1 MKTLN
6 QVKPE
11 VGMSVSYSI
20 GSDSYHQIIMRITR
34 NGKTIETLDA
44 DYVLGGVSHENW
56 LAMPQSIRLVHI
68 NNVLE
73 ERLALIKE
81 VYGTVNP
88 RLNHIFTLCS
98 DGYYRRKATQSGSLT
113 LNSTREYLDP
123 NF

>member
-1 MKTLN
+1 METLN
-6 QVKPE
+6 QIKPK

-44 DYVLGGVSHENW
+44 GYLLGGTSYDNW
-56 LAMPQSIRLVHI
+56 LATPQSVRLTHI
-68 NNVLE
+68 NDVLE

-81 VYGTVNP
+81 LYGKANP
-88 RLNHIFTLCS
+88 QLPHIFTLCS
-98 DGYYRRKATQSGSLT
+98 DGHFRTKRTKCGNLY
-113 LNSTREYLDP
+113 LNSSREYLDP